1 MQHQPSDTQE
11 FRPWHM
17 MPPRETMEHLR
28 VEPLAGLPA
37 TEADQ
42 RLREYG
48 PNELVERGLKSP
60 WRIVWEQATAVMS
73 LVLLGAAAIKGA
85 VAVLEGK
92 PGEWIDAGAILF
104 VVLLNVILGFI
115 QEYRAEKAMAAL
127 KNMAAPVVRV
137 RRGERVLELPA
148 RALVPGDIV
157 LVEAGNA
164 VPADMRL
171 IEGANL
177 RAQEASLTGES
188 LPVEKSPTAL
198 AEEHLPLGDRANMLY
213 SGTAITYGRGTAVVI
228 ATGMRTEL
236 GRIAELL
243 QAVTADKTPLQRR
256 IGQLGMFLGLGIVVV
271 VAAMSLLG
279 VWRGEPALE
288 MFLAAVAVA
297 VAAIPEGLPTVM
309 TITLALGAQRMLKRG
324 ALIRQL
330 PAVETLGSVTTICSD
345 KTGTLTEN
353 KMQVTVLDVGGHTA
367 DLTEVM
373 QRGHPILDATEQTE
387 SLTRPEM
394 YLLLGAGALC
404 NDALLQ
410 PNEGHAGEYVAV
422 GDPTEGAILVGAAH
436 YGLWKM
442 RLEENFPRVA
452 EAPFSSERKRMT
464 TIHRLTAPSSPHGPM
479 EPLTRLFQ
487 SQPLIAFTKGS
498 ADGMV
503 DISAH
508 AYVDGREQ
516 PLTNELRQRIA
527 ASTDRLAQ
535 QGLRVLGVGYRALS
549 GLPGDGKV
557 EPLETD
563 LTFVGLIGMIDPPRP
578 EVKAAVELCLQAGIR
593 PVMITGDH
601 PLTALEIARQ
611 LHIASSQN
619 DTVLTGHDL
628 AEMSPTQLEA
638 VVEQVSVYARV
649 SPEHK
654 LNIVQA
660 LQDRG
665 HVVAM
670 TGDGVNDAPALRK
683 SDIGV
688 AMGITGT
695 DVSKEA
701 ANMVITDDNFATIV
715 SAVEEGRTIY
725 DNVRKFVK
733 YIVTSNSAEVTVM
746 FLSQLFGMPLPMTT
760 LQILWMNLVTDG
772 VPGLALGLEP
782 TEKDTMRRPP
792 FAPGES
798 IFSRGIGRHILIIG
812 AILALVSFGLGYCA
826 YQWYGPAGPW
836 GTMVFMTL
844 TLSQLGHAMA
854 VRSNRESLFTTGITA
869 NPTMLW
875 AVGVTLVLQLLVTYL
890 PPLQTVL
897 GTQSLTLAQLGMCL
911 AASTIVFWAV
921 EVEKWKL
928 RRIS

>member
-1 MQHQPSDTQE
+1 MPHHPSETQE

-17 MPPRETMEHLR
+17 LQPSETLEHLR
-28 VEPLAGLPA
+28 VEPLAGLPPA
-37 TEADQ
+37 EVDQ
-42 RLREYG
+42 RLREHG

-73 LVLLGAAAIKGA
+73 LVLLGAAAIKGV
-85 VAVLEGK
+85 VAVLQGK
-92 PGEWIDAGAILF
+92 PGEWIDAGAILV
-104 VVLLNVILGFI
+104 VVLLNVLLGFI

-127 KNMAAPVVRV
+127 KNMAAPVVWV
-137 RRGERVLELPA
+137 RRGGRVLDLPA
-148 RALVPGDIV
+148 RDLVPGDIV

-164 VPADMRL
+164 IPADMRL

-188 LPVEKSPTAL
+188 LPVEKSPAAL
-198 AEEHLPLGDRANMLY
+198 HEEHLPLGDRANMLY
-213 SGTAITYGRGTAVVI
+213 SGTAITYGRGTALVV

-256 IGQLGMFLGLGIVVV
+256 IGQLGLFLGLGIVVV
-271 VAAMSLLG
+271 VVAMSLLG
-279 VWRGEPALE
+279 IWRGEPALE
-288 MFLAAVAVA
+288 MLMASVAVA

-324 ALIRQL
+324 ALIRKL

-353 KMQVTVLDVGGHTA
+353 KMQVTVLDVVGHTA

-373 QRGHPILDATEQTE
+373 QRGHPILEAHDKTEP
-387 SLTRPEM
+387 LNRPEM

-410 PNEGHAGEYVAV
+410 PNEPHTGEYVAV

-442 RLEENFPRVA
+442 RLEETFPRVA

-464 TIHRLTAPSSPHGPM
+464 TVHRLATPSSANGPT
-479 EPLTRLFQ
+479 EPLTQLFQ
-487 SQPLIAFTKGS
+487 QRPLIAFTKGS

-503 DISAH
+503 EISSQAF
-508 AYVDGREQ
+508 VDGVAH
-516 PLTNELRQRIA
+516 PLTSDLRRHIA
-527 ASTDRLAQ
+527 AATDRLAQ

-549 GLPGDGKV
+549 VLPEDGKV
-557 EPLETD
+557 EPLETE

-578 EVKAAVELCLQAGIR
+578 EVKAAVERCLQAGIR

-611 LHIASSQN
+611 LHIAPAHN
-619 DTVLTGHDL
+619 GTVLTGHDL
-628 AEMSPTQLEA
+628 AAMSPEQLRA

-660 LQDRG
+660 LQERG

-670 TGDGVNDAPALRK
+670 TGDGVNDAPALRR

-792 FAPGES
+792 FAPNES

-812 AILALVSFGLGYCA
+812 AILALVSFGIGYGA
-826 YQWYGPAGPW
+826 YQWHGPAGPW

-854 VRSNRESLFTTGITA
+854 VRSNRESLFTTGLTA

-875 AVGVTLVLQLLVTYL
+875 AVGVTLVLQLVVTYT
-890 PPLQTVL
+890 PPVQAVL
-897 GTQSLTLAQLGMCL
+897 GTQALTLAQLGVCL

-921 EVEKWKL
+921 EIEKWLL
-928 RRIS
+928 RRTS